1 MTLIRT
7 SLLSRRAGVDLFVR
21 AEERRPKTFRTKGS
35 LEASYFLEEKLK
47 VCLSDSEFTFGLTR
61 SSLPAPEPGRF
72 WLLSSVRPLS
82 QDVFGFSLQSG
93 PAHIPTVQIV
103 SILSSEAVGK

>member
-1 MTLIRT
+1 M
-7 SLLSRRAGVDLFVR
+7 DLFVR
-21 AEERRPKTFRTKGS
+21 AEERKLKTFRTKGS

-72 WLLSSVRPLS
+72 
-82 QDVFGFSLQSG
+82 GFSLQSG

-103 SILSSEAVGK
+103 RILSSEAVGK